1 MEIKN
6 LKKAANRILKAIK
19 NKEKII
25 IYGDSD
31 MDGVCSVIILK
42 ECIRNLGGEIAEI
55 YFPDRETEG
64 YGINK
69 TALNNLRSQVP
80 ALLIALDLGIGNFKE
95 VDIAN
100 KMGFNVIII
109 DHHEILDKIPNADII
124 VDPKQKGDK
133 YPFKQFANVGL
144 VYKLS
149 ILLLKDKMTDS
160 LKKDFLE
167 LAAMATIAD
176 MMPQTDDNEEIIIE
190 GLSSL
195 KNSWRPGIQALL
207 ELESINS
214 LSLVH
219 QVNKMNSLLNIRDVN
234 EKTPASFRLLTIS
247 NIDDAG
253 RTVEKLLERSA
264 EKKRKI
270 KDVVEQVESRI
281 VFKKDSVI
289 FEGDS
294 SWELILL
301 GIVCSILVQKHD
313 KPVFL
318 YRKDKKDSQG
328 SIRAPKNYNVVDAM
342 KTCSNHLVT
351 YGGHPMAAGFRV
363 ENKKLNK
370 FKECLIEYYEE
381 NNNIH

>member
-6 LKKAANRILKAIK
+6 LKKVATRIRKAIK
-19 NKEKII
+19 NKERIV

-42 ECIRNLGGEIAEI
+42 ECIKNLGGDIAEI

-69 TALNNLRSQVP
+69 TALKNLKNQAP

-95 VDIAN
+95 IDIAN
-100 KMGFNVIII
+100 KMGFKVIVV
-109 DHHEILDKIPNADII
+109 DHHEILGKLPNADII

-133 YPFKQFANVGL
+133 YPFKLFANVGL
-144 VYKLS
+144 VYRLS
-149 ILLLKDKMTDS
+149 IVLLKDKMTDS
-160 LKKDFLE
+160 LRRDFLE

-176 MMPQTDDNEEIIIE
+176 MMPQTDDNEEIIME

-195 KNSWRPGIQALL
+195 RDSWRPGIQALL

-214 LSLVH
+214 LSLMY
-219 QVNKMNSLLNIRDVN
+219 QVNKMNSLLNIRDVS
-234 EKTPASFRLLTIS
+234 ERTPASFRLLTIS
-247 NIDDAG
+247 NIEDAG
-253 RTVEKLLERSA
+253 RMVEKLLEKNA
-264 EKKRKI
+264 EKKRKV
-270 KDVVEQVESRI
+270 KDILEQVEARI
-281 VFKKDSVI
+281 SFKKDSII

-301 GIVCSILVQKHD
+301 GIVCSIMTQKYD

-318 YRKDKKDSQG
+318 YRKDKKDGQG
-328 SIRAPKNYNVVDAM
+328 SIRAPKDYNVVEAM
-342 KTCSNHLVT
+342 KTCSKHFIT
-351 YGGHPMAAGFRV
+351 FGGHPMAAGFRA
-363 ENKKLNK
+363 ENKNLNK
-370 FKECLIEYYEE
+370 VKECLIEYYEE

>member
-6 LKKAANRILKAIK
+6 LKKVATRIRKAIK
-19 NKEKII
+19 DKEKIV

-42 ECIRNLGGEIAEI
+42 ECIQNLGGDIPEV

-69 TALNNLRSQVP
+69 TALKNLKSHAP

-100 KMGFNVIII
+100 KMGFHVIIV
-109 DHHEILDKIPNADII
+109 DHHEILGKLPNADII

-133 YPFKQFANVGL
+133 YPFKLFANVGL
-144 VYKLS
+144 VYRLA
-149 ILLLKDKMTDS
+149 IVLLKDKMTDN
-160 LKKDFLE
+160 LRKDFLE

-176 MMPQTDDNEEIIIE
+176 MMPQTDDNEEIIME

-195 KNSWRPGIQALL
+195 RDSWRPGIQALL
-207 ELESINS
+207 ELESIS
-214 LSLVH
+214 HLSLMY
-219 QVNKMNSLLNIRDVN
+219 QVNKMNSLLNIRDVS

-247 NIDDAG
+247 NIEDAG
-253 RTVEKLLERSA
+253 RMVEKLLEKNA

-270 KDVVEQVESRI
+270 KDILEQVEARI
-281 VFKKDSVI
+281 SFKKDSII

-294 SWELILL
+294 SWELVLL
-301 GIVCSILVQKHD
+301 GIVCSIMTQKYD

-328 SIRAPKNYNVVDAM
+328 SIRTPKDHNVVSAM
-342 KTCSNHLVT
+342 NSCSDYFMN
-351 YGGHPMAAGFRV
+351 YGGHPMAAGFRA
-363 ENKKLNK
+363 ENKNLDKI
-370 FKECLIEYYEE
+370 KECLIDYYYDK
-381 NNNIH
+381 